1 MMAHS
6 RPKQNENMKN
16 LLNYSITSEDSDKHN
31 KNNSSLQTNNSIR
44 KALAEKIGDNP
55 NLFNK
60 KY

>member
-1 MMAHS
+1 MMVHS

-16 LLNYSITSEDSDKHN
+16 LLNYSVASEESDKHN
-31 KNNSSLQTNNSIR
+31 QNSSNLQSNNSIR